1 MPTDS
6 QRNFGIAERSA
17 TSHQI
22 SDAMA
27 KLIDE
32 FASHGIVLS
41 VQKKQVIHINFRM
54 TQAALK
60 VSAPKH
66 VRDQILTDAI
76 RAKIDWA
83 IRCHRAL
90 MMEQA
95 HYETLWGEYLDVA
108 EWLTIHHKELPTH
121 TLERLKQLSKQA
133 LITWIYQ
140 DEIRRRMPSL
150 LAKWQPKLG
159 KQASAIRLRK
169 MSSRWGSCNTLSA
182 KITLNTHLASYP
194 LGCLE
199 YVLVHELCHLHHAN
213 HSADFWR
220 SVENAMPDY
229 QYWHGL
235 LKKSKR

>member
-1 MPTDS
+1 MAEL
-6 QRNFGIAERSA
+6 IAY
-17 TSHQI
+17 
-22 SDAMA
+22 
-27 KLIDE
+27 
-32 FASHGIVLS
+32 FASHGITLCI
-41 VQKKQVIHINFRM
+41 QKKSVKHLNFRL
-54 TQAALK
+54 TQSTLK
-60 VSAPKH
+60 VSVPSDIDEQ
-66 VRDQILTDAI
+66 VLVDGIY
-76 RAKIDWA
+76 AKIPWA
-83 IRCHRAL
+83 IRSYHAL
-90 MMEQA
+90 MIEKL
-95 HYETLWGEYLDVA
+95 HYDTLWGEYLDVA

-121 TLERLKQLSKQA
+121 TFERLKQLSKQA

-150 LAKWQPKLG
+150 LAKWQPKVG

-169 MSSRWGSCNTLSA
+169 MSSRWGSCNTISA